1 MIGED
6 VPSAS
11 RLARAERP
19 RDGPRHARTG
29 HQGRQCLR
37 SHERSPGRGRLP
49 PDGRHQLGLAQR
61 RLRNLGL
68 IAEARRRKYGC
79 KPLTLCSP
87 ASVTD
92 GKRALASR
100 LQADASLVADQVDCL
115 EVRSLGVDL
124 ALDDFGTS
132 YSSLSYLRS
141 FPFERIKLD
150 RSFVAGADE
159 PRTASVVRAVVGL
172 ARALVNQL
180 RIGSGHP

>member
-1 MIGED
+1 
-6 VPSAS
+6 
-11 RLARAERP
+11 
-19 RDGPRHARTG
+19 
-29 HQGRQCLR
+29 
-37 SHERSPGRGRLP
+37 
-49 PDGRHQLGLAQR
+49 
-61 RLRNLGL
+61 
-68 IAEARRRKYGC
+68 
-79 KPLTLCSP
+79 
-87 ASVTD
+87 
-92 GKRALASR
+92 
-100 LQADASLVADQVDCL
+100 L